1 MTPAVFYVKPG
12 DGPFLRVRLIF
23 GAEIADGFGKSLKI
37 SEFQSI
43 YLASLLWPGSC
54 ISYSQETEAETMM
67 TTIETRT
74 PLTVSSTSQQVV
86 VVSKQS
92 QLNGL
97 LETVLDAGQY
107 DVVFIE
113 STEHAYSHIKR
124 LTPHLI
130 IVCLDID
137 DIDGFQVLSMLKLD
151 NDTKNIPVVTCTV
164 TQDDESTRDESLDPP
179 EDVFDQPAAMQLN

>member
-1 MTPAVFYVKPG
+1 
-12 DGPFLRVRLIF
+12 
-23 GAEIADGFGKSLKI
+23 
-37 SEFQSI
+37 
-43 YLASLLWPGSC
+43 
-54 ISYSQETEAETMM
+54 MM
-67 TTIETRT
+67 TTTYGIM
-74 PLTVSSTSQQVV
+74 PMTVRRTSQQVV

-107 DVVFIE
+107 DVVFVE

-151 NDTKNIPVVTCTV
+151 DDTKYIPVITCTV
-164 TQDDESTRDESLDPP
+164 QADDEVSRDESLDPP
-179 EDVFDQPAAMQLN
+179 DDVFSQPAIMQLN

>member
-1 MTPAVFYVKPG
+1 MAVKP
-12 DGPFLRVRLIF
+12 
-23 GAEIADGFGKSLKI
+23 
-37 SEFQSI
+37 
-43 YLASLLWPGSC
+43 
-54 ISYSQETEAETMM
+54 
-67 TTIETRT
+67 T
-74 PLTVSSTSQQVV
+74 PQQVV

-107 DVVFIE
+107 DVVFVE

-151 NDTKNIPVVTCTV
+151 PGTRHIPIVTRTV
-164 TQDDESTRDESLDPP
+164 SAEDPTASEESPERP
-179 EDVFDQPAAMQLN
+179 EDPLAEPAPIWMN

>member
-1 MTPAVFYVKPG
+1 
-12 DGPFLRVRLIF
+12 
-23 GAEIADGFGKSLKI
+23 
-37 SEFQSI
+37 
-43 YLASLLWPGSC
+43 
-54 ISYSQETEAETMM
+54 MM
-67 TTIETRT
+67 TTTETRT
-74 PLTVSSTSQQVV
+74 PLTGRSTSQQVV

-107 DVVFIE
+107 DVVFVE

-164 TQDDESTRDESLDPP
+164 SAEDESD
-179 EDVFDQPAAMQLN
+179 AG

>member
-1 MTPAVFYVKPG
+1 
-12 DGPFLRVRLIF
+12 
-23 GAEIADGFGKSLKI
+23 
-37 SEFQSI
+37 
-43 YLASLLWPGSC
+43 
-54 ISYSQETEAETMM
+54 MM
-67 TTIETRT
+67 TTTDART
-74 PLTVSSTSQQVV
+74 PMTVRSTSQQVV

-107 DVVFIE
+107 DVVFVE

-137 DIDGFQVLSMLKLD
+137 DLDGFQVLSMLKLD
-151 NDTKNIPVVTCTV
+151 ADTKNIPVVTCTIQ
-164 TQDDESTRDESLDPP
+164 QDDEVTQDESLDPP
-179 EDVFDQPAAMQLN
+179 DDVFCQPPAMQLN

>member
-1 MTPAVFYVKPG
+1 MT
-12 DGPFLRVRLIF
+12 VR
-23 GAEIADGFGKSLKI
+23 
-37 SEFQSI
+37 
-43 YLASLLWPGSC
+43 P
-54 ISYSQETEAETMM
+54 
-67 TTIETRT
+67 
-74 PLTVSSTSQQVV
+74 TSQQVV

-107 DVVFIE
+107 DVVFVE

-137 DIDGFQVLSMLKLD
+137 DLDGFQVLSMLKLD
-151 NDTKNIPVVTCTV
+151 DETKGIPVVTCTIQQGDEV
-164 TQDDESTRDESLDPP
+164 TQDESLDLPD
-179 EDVFDQPAAMQLN
+179 DVFCQPAVMQLN

>member
-1 MTPAVFYVKPG
+1 
-12 DGPFLRVRLIF
+12 
-23 GAEIADGFGKSLKI
+23 
-37 SEFQSI
+37 
-43 YLASLLWPGSC
+43 
-54 ISYSQETEAETMM
+54 MM
-67 TTIETRT
+67 TTSDVRVPT
-74 PLTVSSTSQQVV
+74 TVRPASQQVV

-107 DVVFIE
+107 DVVFVE

-137 DIDGFQVLSMLKLD
+137 DLDGFQVLSMLKLD
-151 NDTKNIPVVTCTV
+151 DDTKFIPVVTCTV
-164 TQDDESTRDESLDPP
+164 AQDEDAAPGETLDPP
-179 EDVFDQPAAMQLN
+179 EDVFSQPAAMQLN

>member
-1 MTPAVFYVKPG
+1 
-12 DGPFLRVRLIF
+12 
-23 GAEIADGFGKSLKI
+23 
-37 SEFQSI
+37 
-43 YLASLLWPGSC
+43 
-54 ISYSQETEAETMM
+54 MM
-67 TTIETRT
+67 TTTNAST
-74 PLTVSSTSQQVV
+74 PMTVRSTSQQVV

-107 DVVFIE
+107 DVVFVE

-137 DIDGFQVLSMLKLD
+137 DLDGFQVLSMLKLD
-151 NDTKNIPVVTCTV
+151 DETKAIPVVTCTV
-164 TQDDESTRDESLDPP
+164 SQDDEVTRDESIDPP
-179 EDVFDQPAAMQLN
+179 DDVFSQPAIMQLN

>member
-1 MTPAVFYVKPG
+1 
-12 DGPFLRVRLIF
+12 
-23 GAEIADGFGKSLKI
+23 
-37 SEFQSI
+37 
-43 YLASLLWPGSC
+43 
-54 ISYSQETEAETMM
+54 MM
-67 TTIETRT
+67 TTIDSGT
-74 PLTVSSTSQQVV
+74 PLTGRSTSQQVV

-107 DVVFIE
+107 DVVFVE

-151 NDTKNIPVVTCTV
+151 NDTRNIPVVTCTV
-164 TQDDESTRDESLDPP
+164 TQEDQTTRDESLDRPD
-179 EDVFDQPAAMQLN
+179 DVFSQPPAMQLN

>member
-1 MTPAVFYVKPG
+1 
-12 DGPFLRVRLIF
+12 
-23 GAEIADGFGKSLKI
+23 
-37 SEFQSI
+37 
-43 YLASLLWPGSC
+43 
-54 ISYSQETEAETMM
+54 MM
-67 TTIETRT
+67 TTTHTAAPMAVR
-74 PLTVSSTSQQVV
+74 STSQQVV

-124 LTPHLI
+124 LTPHLV

-151 NDTKNIPVVTCTV
+151 TDTKNIPVVTCTV
-164 TQDDESTRDESLDPP
+164 TQGDEEASDDTFDRPD
-179 EDVFDQPAAMQLN
+179 DVFDQPAAMQLN

>member
-1 MTPAVFYVKPG
+1 
-12 DGPFLRVRLIF
+12 
-23 GAEIADGFGKSLKI
+23 
-37 SEFQSI
+37 
-43 YLASLLWPGSC
+43 
-54 ISYSQETEAETMM
+54 MM
-67 TTIETRT
+67 TTFDART
-74 PLTVSSTSQQVV
+74 PLKGKAASQQVV

-124 LTPHLI
+124 LSPHLV

-151 NDTKNIPVVTCTV
+151 SDTKNIPLVTCTV
-164 TQDDESTRDESLDPP
+164 SQGDEAANDDAFDRPD
-179 EDVFDQPAAMQLN
+179 DVFDQPAAMQLN

>member
-1 MTPAVFYVKPG
+1 
-12 DGPFLRVRLIF
+12 
-23 GAEIADGFGKSLKI
+23 
-37 SEFQSI
+37 
-43 YLASLLWPGSC
+43 
-54 ISYSQETEAETMM
+54 MM
-67 TTIETRT
+67 TTTHSAA
-74 PLTVSSTSQQVV
+74 PMAVKATSQQVV

-107 DVVFIE
+107 DVVFVE

-151 NDTKNIPVVTCTV
+151 DDTKGIPLVTCTV
-164 TQDDESTRDESLDPP
+164 SQDDEATSDETLDPP
-179 EDVFDQPAAMQLN
+179 DDVFSQPAMMQLN

>member
-1 MTPAVFYVKPG
+1 
-12 DGPFLRVRLIF
+12 
-23 GAEIADGFGKSLKI
+23 
-37 SEFQSI
+37 
-43 YLASLLWPGSC
+43 
-54 ISYSQETEAETMM
+54 MM
-67 TTIETRT
+67 TTTDARMPT
-74 PLTVSSTSQQVV
+74 TVRSTSQQVV

-107 DVVFIE
+107 DVVFVE

-137 DIDGFQVLSMLKLD
+137 DLDGFQVLSMLKLD
-151 NDTKNIPVVTCTV
+151 DETKGIPVVTCTV
-164 TQDDESTRDESLDPP
+164 SQDAEVTGDESLDPP
-179 EDVFDQPAAMQLN
+179 DNVFSQPAVMQLH

>member
-1 MTPAVFYVKPG
+1 
-12 DGPFLRVRLIF
+12 
-23 GAEIADGFGKSLKI
+23 
-37 SEFQSI
+37 
-43 YLASLLWPGSC
+43 
-54 ISYSQETEAETMM
+54 MM
-67 TTIETRT
+67 TNTQTIE
-74 PLTVSSTSQQVV
+74 PLAARSTSQQVV

-107 DVVFIE
+107 DVVFVE

-124 LTPHLI
+124 LAPHLV

-151 NDTKNIPVVTCTV
+151 KDTKNIPVVTCTLP
-164 TQDDESTRDESLDPP
+164 QDDEGADDESLERPENVFSEPP
-179 EDVFDQPAAMQLN
+179 AMQLN

>member
-1 MTPAVFYVKPG
+1 
-12 DGPFLRVRLIF
+12 
-23 GAEIADGFGKSLKI
+23 
-37 SEFQSI
+37 
-43 YLASLLWPGSC
+43 
-54 ISYSQETEAETMM
+54 MM
-67 TTIETRT
+67 TTTHVRT
-74 PLTVSSTSQQVV
+74 PMTVRSTSQQVV

-107 DVVFIE
+107 DVVFVE

-137 DIDGFQVLSMLKLD
+137 DLDGFQVLSMLKLD
-151 NDTKNIPVVTCTV
+151 DDTKGIPVVTCTV
-164 TQDDESTRDESLDPP
+164 HARRRGERRTNRSTRRTTCSTSRRSCS
-179 EDVFDQPAAMQLN
+179 

>member
-1 MTPAVFYVKPG
+1 
-12 DGPFLRVRLIF
+12 
-23 GAEIADGFGKSLKI
+23 
-37 SEFQSI
+37 
-43 YLASLLWPGSC
+43 
-54 ISYSQETEAETMM
+54 MM
-67 TTIETRT
+67 TTTDVRVPT
-74 PLTVSSTSQQVV
+74 TVRHTSQQVV

-107 DVVFIE
+107 DVVFVE

-151 NDTKNIPVVTCTV
+151 DDTKGIPLVTCTISSDEQV
-164 TQDDESTRDESLDPP
+164 TPDESPDPP
-179 EDVFDQPAAMQLN
+179 DDVFSQPAMMQLN

>member
-1 MTPAVFYVKPG
+1 M
-12 DGPFLRVRLIF
+12 
-23 GAEIADGFGKSLKI
+23 
-37 SEFQSI
+37 
-43 YLASLLWPGSC
+43 
-54 ISYSQETEAETMM
+54 TMM
-67 TTIETRT
+67 TTTETIT
-74 PLTVSSTSQQVV
+74 PLTGKTALQQVV

-107 DVVFIE
+107 DVVFVE

-137 DIDGFQVLSMLKLD
+137 EMDGFQVLSMLKLD
-151 NDTKNIPVVTCTV
+151 TETRNIPVVTCTV
-164 TQDDESTRDESLDPP
+164 SSEENSQCDEMFEATDG
-179 EDVFDQPAAMQLN
+179 DVFSEPPAMCMN

>member
-1 MTPAVFYVKPG
+1 M
-12 DGPFLRVRLIF
+12 RR
-23 GAEIADGFGKSLKI
+23 
-37 SEFQSI
+37 
-43 YLASLLWPGSC
+43 
-54 ISYSQETEAETMM
+54 QETEATMM
-67 TTIETRT
+67 TTTDVRVPT
-74 PLTVSSTSQQVV
+74 TVRPTSQQVV

-107 DVVFIE
+107 DIVFVE

-137 DIDGFQVLSMLKLD
+137 DLDGFQVLSMLKLD
-151 NDTKNIPVVTCTV
+151 AETKDIPLVTCTS
-164 TQDDESTRDESLDPP
+164 STRARAYSHSRLRCSSTDLPSSAFALCALADYGGRE
-179 EDVFDQPAAMQLN
+179 